1 MLLCPFLPQDPHSGC
16 PSRSS
21 SSLSFHS
28 TPPPLPMLQPSPASL
43 PLPGAQQVN
52 GLARVAGGGLA
63 GGSGAGHSLSAVP
76 MVDGL
81 LGSLAG
87 AQQMPLNGILGSLNG
102 AQPAQPPSALTQA
115 SGPPALQLSTSLSR

>member
-1 MLLCPFLPQDPHSGC
+1 
-16 PSRSS
+16 
-21 SSLSFHS
+21 
-28 TPPPLPMLQPSPASL
+28 MLQPSPASL

-63 GGSGAGHSLSAVP
+63 GGSGVVP
-76 MVDGL
+76 MVDNL

-87 AQQMPLNGILGSLNG
+87 AQQLPLNGILGSLNG
-102 AQPAQPPSALTQA
+102 AQPAQPPAQA

>member
-1 MLLCPFLPQDPHSGC
+1 
-16 PSRSS
+16 
-21 SSLSFHS
+21 
-28 TPPPLPMLQPSPASL
+28 MLQPSPASL

-76 MVDGL
+76 MVDSL

-102 AQPAQPPSALTQA
+102 AQPAQPPPQA

>member
-1 MLLCPFLPQDPHSGC
+1 
-16 PSRSS
+16 
-21 SSLSFHS
+21 
-28 TPPPLPMLQPSPASL
+28 MLQPSPASL